1 MWRRLDTWWEER
13 SQRRGGR
20 RLCQL
25 LGEAKYH
32 AQYTVAFGL
41 SAQVA
46 AADVT
51 EQLWG
56 GRRGGHQTGR
66 VRSEWRWCGTQRV

>member
-1 MWRRLDTWWEER
+1 MWRRLDTWWEEH

-25 LGEAKYH
+25 LGEAKYN
-32 AQYTVAFGL
+32 AQCTVAFGL

-51 EQLWG
+51 ENSCGEG
-56 GRRGGHQTGR
+56 GGVDTTLG
-66 VRSEWRWCGTQRV
+66 V